1 MVIGVIFLIIAVLCL
16 LAIFREGKKHN
27 FFGAGYALIACV
39 VLGWF
44 SIMTLIDVLS
54 GGGVDVGG

>member
-1 MVIGVIFLIIAVLCL
+1 MVIGVIFLIIAILCL
-16 LAIFREGKKHN
+16 LAIFREAKRRN
-27 FFGAGYALIACV
+27 FFGAGYALITCV

-44 SIMTLIDVLS
+44 SIMTIIDVLN